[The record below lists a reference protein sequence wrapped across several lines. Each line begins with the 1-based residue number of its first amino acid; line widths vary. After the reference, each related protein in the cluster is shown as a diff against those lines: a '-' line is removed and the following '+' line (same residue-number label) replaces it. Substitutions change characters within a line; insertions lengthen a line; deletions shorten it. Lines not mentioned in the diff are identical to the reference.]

1 MVFFN
6 AKKLYSRVL
15 SESLLVDKS
24 FISLKNIQDKK
35 TVIKDKLFTQ
45 YHLDPSLPYWDL
57 VWTSY
62 FLSLNKPPIDVAD
75 FSGKKVRD
83 NGKILLTK
91 ASSNRRSSDVL
102 LSKVYWEDSYNAIGS
117 LCNSDNCLKESSK
130 DLSKIIFGESRY
142 VDSLILNGWSTKENE
157 SRWSNSLESTARLVI
172 KTNQHPTK
180 LIIEAY
186 SLAEP

>member
-1 MVFFN
+1 M
-6 AKKLYSRVL
+6 
-15 SESLLVDKS
+15 
-24 FISLKNIQDKK
+24 
-35 TVIKDKLFTQ
+35 
-45 YHLDPSLPYWDL
+45 
-57 VWTSY
+57 
-62 FLSLNKPPIDVAD
+62 
-75 FSGKKVRD
+75 
-83 NGKILLTK
+83 
-91 ASSNRRSSDVL
+91 

-186 SLAEP
+186 SLAEPQKIQVYINEKFIGEKNIKTEWDIYTFNIPFYLNPGVQNIDFKFSNLYKPVDLGLSLDMRDLSVNFRKIALE